1 MRLGFVYIENVNHI
15 DVVRFQ
21 VIGNQGAMTTP
32 PNRFRTHDRGRPGL
46 VCKIDKSFYAF
57 AKFLG
62 FHVIGVTAEG
72 RISPGDIPR
81 IRSRFS
87 AAAQLGKMFIMNS
100 VFLE

>member
-1 MRLGFVYIENVNHI
+1 MRLGFLCIENVDHLDSAHFKI
-15 DVVRFQ
+15 V
-21 VIGNQGAMTTP
+21 GNQRAMATP
-32 PNRFRTHDRGRPGL
+32 PNRFCAHDRGRPGL

-62 FHVIGVTAEG
+62 FDVIGVTAERG
-72 RISPGDIPR
+72 VSPGYITR
-81 IRSRFS
+81 VRSRFS